1 MADVAAQVHVASARA
16 RASLRGPTGT
26 TTVTNLLI
34 LGSNALAGIVSA
46 RALGPVGRGQL
57 AIVVLWSALISMVA
71 IVGLP
76 SSCSYYVARWPDR
89 RATLATFFSR
99 IALRQALVMTVI
111 SGAVMWCLHLRL
123 RLPSP
128 LAIEY
133 VTWAGGTAIALY
145 GASYVQGLGGGFGR
159 FNAIRSI
166 TGILPAVLM
175 LGATVTIRLTPA
187 EAGAAY
193 LLPTWISAGVA
204 WAWLR
209 QAGRGNGAR
218 RLSYRDRRS
227 IRSYGWRSLAS
238 FSGLALNRS
247 ADQLVLGLVV
257 PVGSL
262 GLYSVAAAAS
272 TPLPSL
278 VASLGMVGLPTI
290 SALTGPAK
298 ARATWKALWR
308 GACILALVAP
318 LVALILPRA
327 IPLVYGA
334 DYASAV
340 VPAELLLAG
349 AVFTALTSVAD
360 DLLRAHGHPGF
371 VSLSQGAGGAVTIV
385 GTVLL
390 GRRSLADVALVSSMG
405 FAVALA
411 LALIRLRAAP
421 HDRQYDPG

>member
-1 MADVAAQVHVASARA
+1 L
-16 RASLRGPTGT
+16 LRGSTAT

-46 RALGPVGRGQL
+46 RALGPAGRGQL
-57 AIVVLWSALISMVA
+57 AIVVLWSALISMVG

-76 SSCSYYVARWPDR
+76 SSCSYYVACWPDR
-89 RATLATFFSR
+89 RATLAAFFSQ

-111 SGAVMWCLHLRL
+111 GGAVMWWLHARL

-145 GASYVQGLGGGFGR
+145 GTCYVQGLGSFRR

-166 TGILPAVLM
+166 PGILPAVLM
-175 LGATVTIRLTPA
+175 LGAAVAVRLTPA

-193 LLPTWISAGVA
+193 LIPAWFSAAVA
-204 WAWLR
+204 WVWLR
-209 QAGRGNGAR
+209 RACRGNGAR
-218 RLSYRDRRS
+218 RLSHRDRRS

-272 TPLPSL
+272 TPLPAL

-298 ARATWKALWR
+298 AEATRKALWR
-308 GACILALVAP
+308 GACILALAAP
-318 LVALILPRA
+318 LVALILPRV
-327 IPLVYGA
+327 IPLIYGA
-334 DYASAV
+334 HYASAV
-340 VPAELLLAG
+340 VPAELLLVG
-349 AVFTALTSVAD
+349 AVFAALTSVAD

-371 VSLSQGAGGAVTIV
+371 VSLSQGVGGAVTII
-385 GTVLL
+385 GTILL
-390 GRRSLADVALVSSMG
+390 ARRSLTDVALVSSIG
-405 FAVALA
+405 FVVAFVVALT
-411 LALIRLRAAP
+411 RLRAAP
-421 HDRQYDPG
+421 HGRQYDPG